1 MAVGGAPVTIV
12 QAVDSPVP
20 VNVVGTEGD
29 INLTGDVIVD
39 TFGTLADA
47 AETDPDAASATIPAL
62 LRGILS
68 QNAMIISQNVT
79 IIAHLAAIEANTD
92 PA

>member
-12 QAVDSPVP
+12 QGSDSPVP
-20 VNVVGTEGD
+20 VSVVETEGD

-47 AETDPDAASATIPAL
+47 AETDPEAASATIPAL
-62 LRGILS
+62 LRGVLE
-68 QNAMIISQNVT
+68 QQAEMIVLLTT
-79 IIAHLAAIEANTD
+79 IVANTSTT
-92 PA
+92 